1 MGAESWPALSESTKI
16 SAKFTADGSPS
27 TSQVLF
33 YYFP

>member
-16 SAKFTADGSPS
+16 KVAADGSPS